1 MTEHLAIIPYS
12 IICCLNQLD
21 NIYETRLFGWVLAK
35 AQSVL
40 KLYNKDLSDI
50 NIEHAMN
57 LTRVT
62 IPARY
67 LLADGDK
74 NYSNIIKKA
83 FKLADKKITYERDNR
98 YYDLTIIALP
108 EYVKD
113 GRNSYVTFILHNEIW
128 HALLNFSRGYRVFS
142 LTNLMRLSSTY
153 SVILYLLIT
162 QQNQPITYT
171 TMQLRK
177 LLGCDQ
183 LKAYDRGY
191 NFFARIIDPS
201 RKELMEKTTMAF
213 EYTAARSGRGGSYST
228 ITLIPRVNKPTAD
241 ASEVEKEKAQLIESL
256 RAHLSDTVK
265 WYLEANF
272 DFDAAGLNVVE
283 KLLPSSWSDDQIIA
297 KLESVRHACAAAR
310 VRNRQGYLINTLKR
324 L

>member
-1 MTEHLAIIPYS
+1 MTEHLAIIPYTVV
-12 IICCLNQLD
+12 CAFNQLE

-50 NIEHAMN
+50 NVEHAMN

-62 IPARY
+62 IPTRY
-67 LLADGDK
+67 LLADADK
-74 NYSNIIKKA
+74 NYNNVAKA
-83 FKLADKKITYERDNR
+83 FRLADKKIVYERDNHH
-98 YYDLTIIALP
+98 YHLTIIALP
-108 EYVKD
+108 EFVKD
-113 GRNSYVTFILHNEIW
+113 GRNSYVTFVIHNEVW
-128 HALLNFSRGYRVFS
+128 HALLNFSRGYRIFS
-142 LTNLMRLSSTY
+142 LSSLMRLSSTY

-162 QQNQPITYT
+162 QQSTPQTYT
-171 TMQLRK
+171 IMQLRK

-191 NFFARIIDPS
+191 NFFARVIDPS
-201 RKELMEKTTMAF
+201 RQELIEKTTMSF
-213 EYTAARSGRGGSYST
+213 EYTASKAGRGGGYST
-228 ITLIPRVNKPTAD
+228 ITLIPRVNKPTVD
-241 ASEVEKEKAQLIESL
+241 LTETDKQKAELIESM
-256 RAHLSDTVK
+256 RTHLSDTVR

-283 KLLPSSWSDDQIIA
+283 KLIPSSWSDDDCIS
-297 KLESVRHACAAAR
+297 KLESVRHACSAAR
-310 VRNRQGYLINTLKR
+310 VKNRQGYLVNALKR